1 MAADNPRDGAPA
13 RDPDGVLDPPIHQW
27 KDKSAK
33 LVYGDKQIVAEFLA
47 KHVFGK
53 IVPADVAARIDLDGL
68 QPGPTEHTDSKLRAS
83 RFADLVW
90 QAPFRDSW
98 LHIVLL
104 LEFQSTSD
112 WRMPVRILL
121 ETALIYDYLSK
132 KDDASAARELPPVLP
147 IVVHMGTRPWTA
159 ATRLEDLLGDEAK
172 AFLPFALGHQSVLV
186 SEAEEARELQRV
198 MTAHEAGLKLRYAT
212 DGAEFTEAA
221 SALRALLPRDSTA
234 RDGLIAWVRNSMIE
248 AGAKEEDVAQLE
260 KLGDLEGPV
269 VETWWVRERKE
280 MLRKGRAEGREEG
293 RAEMAEAREEGRRE
307 GREEGRAEG
316 REEGRAEALVERRA
330 TLVHMARRK
339 FDAGTASELG
349 ALLEEVSGSGR
360 LTEIT
365 DLIFDCATGQELLT
379 KAATAS

>member
-1 MAADNPRDGAPA
+1 
-13 RDPDGVLDPPIHQW
+13 
-27 KDKSAK
+27 
-33 LVYGDKQIVAEFLA
+33 
-47 KHVFGK
+47 
-53 IVPADVAARIDLDGL
+53 
-68 QPGPTEHTDSKLRAS
+68 
-83 RFADLVW
+83 
-90 QAPFRDSW
+90 
-98 LHIVLL
+98 
-104 LEFQSTSD
+104 
-112 WRMPVRILL
+112 
-121 ETALIYDYLSK
+121 
-132 KDDASAARELPPVLP
+132 
-147 IVVHMGTRPWTA
+147 MGTRPWTV

-186 SEAEEARELQRV
+186 SEAEEARELERV
-198 MTAHEAGLKLRYAT
+198 MTAHEAALKLRYAT

-234 RDGLIAWVRNSMIE
+234 REGLIAWVRNSMIE

-293 RAEMAEAREEGRRE
+293 RAEVAEAREEGRRE

-316 REEGRAEALVERRA
+316 REEGRAEAEARVLVERRA